1 MQKDELIQIHAVLV
15 HVRRYLEQNNGGE
28 AVFGEYDA
36 LQIAPHHLHR
46 SKREHK
52 LAVFTLSQNIA
63 SSICAFNGGDSRLQD
78 VLGAIA
84 SKVAVNPRQ
93 RP

>member
-1 MQKDELIQIHAVLV
+1 MQKDELIQIHAVLI

-28 AVFGEYDA
+28 GAFEEYDA
-36 LQIAPHHLHR
+36 LEIAPHHLHR

-52 LAVFTLSQNIA
+52 LAVFTLSQSIA
-63 SSICAFNGGDSRLQD
+63 SNICTVNGGDSRLKD

-84 SKVAVNPRQ
+84 SKVAESPRQ

>member
-15 HVRRYLEQNNGGE
+15 HVRRYLEQNNGGDG
-28 AVFGEYDA
+28 AFVEYDR
-36 LQIAPHHLHR
+36 LDIAPHHLHR

-63 SSICAFNGGDSRLQD
+63 SNICSFNGGDSRLQD
-78 VLGAIA
+78 ILGAIA
-84 SKVAVNPRQ
+84 SKVADSPRQ